1 MQILLLAGSRNPQI
15 QDPETALIEAQQLND
30 QYRIPPHQEL
40 LALAYAA
47 SGDYPQAIAIQEEL
61 LSYAR
66 RAMPS
71 EAERVARTLAYYQEN
86 TLPPLDELINDT
98 ALQAP
103 AFDASAAFRDYPA
116 ARPY

>member
-1 MQILLLAGSRNPQI
+1 MIPEI
-15 QDPETALIEAQQLND
+15 HDPETALKNAQQLND

-47 SGDYPQAIAIQEEL
+47 SGDYPQAVSIQEEL

-66 RAMPS
+66 RAMPG
-71 EAERVARTLAYYQEN
+71 EADRVALTLAYYQDK
-86 TLPPLDELINDT
+86 TLPPLDELINYA
-98 ALQAP
+98 ALGAQGFNATT
-103 AFDASAAFRDYPA
+103 AFRDYPA